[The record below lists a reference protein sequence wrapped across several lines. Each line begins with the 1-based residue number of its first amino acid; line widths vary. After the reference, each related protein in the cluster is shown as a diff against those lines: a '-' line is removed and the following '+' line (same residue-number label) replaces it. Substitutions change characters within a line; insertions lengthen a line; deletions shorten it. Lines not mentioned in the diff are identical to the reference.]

1 MSLDAVLKVGG
12 SVSRSRSLSSLCQNI
27 GRLCRFYS
35 LLVVPGGGGFADQV
49 REAYRRY
56 NLSETAA
63 HRMAL
68 LAMDQYGYLLNQLIP
83 DSLLTANLLS
93 ARQAAESGHVA
104 ILLPAEL
111 VIKSDPLPHS
121 WKVTSDTIAAWVAHM
136 TGCQRLVLLK
146 DVDGLLAAK
155 GAEHPGSG
163 LIPEL
168 NVKQLAERAGGV
180 DEYLPSFLA
189 TVNLETWVINGLQP
203 GRLTELLETAHT
215 TGTRIAG
222 GVTA

>member
-12 SVSRSRSLSSLCQNI
+12 SLSRGQNLDSLCREI
-27 GRLCRFYS
+27 ASLGRRHC
-35 LLVVPGGGGFADQV
+35 LLVVPGGGQFADQV
-49 REAYRRY
+49 RDAYRQY
-56 NLSETAA
+56 ELSETAA

-83 DSLLTANLLS
+83 GSLLATDLHL
-93 ARQAAESGHVA
+93 ARQTAGSRQTVV
-104 ILLPAEL
+104 LLPSKLIIQA
-111 VIKSDPLPHS
+111 DPLPHS

-136 TGCQRLVLLK
+136 AGCRRLVLLK
-146 DVDGLLAAK
+146 DVDGLRAVVD
-155 GAEHPGSG
+155 GAGLSGST

-168 NVKQLAERAGGV
+168 KVKQLAERAGGV

-189 TVNLETWVINGLQP
+189 TVNLETWVINGLRP
-203 GRLTELLETAHT
+203 GRLTELLQTSCT

-222 GVTA
+222 S